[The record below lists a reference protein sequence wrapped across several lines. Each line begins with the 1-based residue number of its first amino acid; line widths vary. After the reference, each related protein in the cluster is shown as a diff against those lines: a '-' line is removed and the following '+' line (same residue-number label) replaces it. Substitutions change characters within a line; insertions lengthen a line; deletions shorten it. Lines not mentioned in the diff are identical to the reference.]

1 MKADVSNE
9 QRFIF
14 EADAFEFIAQ
24 DVKPILHALDDWLS
38 KVEFDL
44 QVNRLSGSGLK
55 EQSSLTRLADAI
67 NVVLSD
73 GMQARAQHWIHLEAA
88 RALADTLDDKIV
100 FLVFG
105 KFNAG
110 KSSFCNFLADRF
122 AAHGKSVQY
131 FHLDAGRIVESPDR
145 FTEGV
150 TETTTRLQ
158 GVRLG
163 ERLVLL
169 DTPGLHSVT
178 PDNAALTQRFTDSAD
193 AVLWLTSSTSPGQ
206 VQELDELG
214 RELRRNKALLPIVT
228 RSDQYEED
236 EVDGEI
242 RKCLCNK
249 TAQNRALQEADV
261 RARAEQKLVE
271 MHVDTALLKRPVS
284 ISAYVAREQG
294 QSPMAMIEAGFER
307 LYASLLAISGPALAY
322 KRRKRAEVLLHHL
335 EENVLARVFNEV
347 MPLLAGLNTSAQ
359 AALDAVEQQRD
370 QIVNLAWRSV
380 MSAVPALLERH
391 SATHDVQATCNELSQ
406 SVSEAFAREAN
417 EQLADYVIASEI
429 SSVRIELDE
438 DVGFEDIVV
447 EAPGSAGNLRQV
459 VGVDYQR
466 LYVSLEQEIRR
477 NLIRLS
483 SEVAEKCRTSI
494 RHLMALAA
502 QLEDSLQAHE
512 HDLLALKREWR
523 AAPMQLN
530 LPSRV

>member
-1 MKADVSNE
+1 MKADVSHE

-14 EADAFEFIAQ
+14 EADGFEFIAQ
-24 DVKPILHALDDWLS
+24 DVKPILHALDDWLARL
-38 KVEFDL
+38 EFDL
-44 QVNRLSGSGLK
+44 EAHGLASTGLR
-55 EQSSLTRLADAI
+55 EQSSLARQAGAI
-67 NVVLSD
+67 NTVLSD
-73 GMQARAQHWIHLEAA
+73 GMRARAQQWIHHEAA
-88 RALADTLDDKIV
+88 RALADTLDDKIL

-122 AAHGKSVQY
+122 VAHGKTVQY
-131 FHLDAGRIVESPDR
+131 FYLDGGRIVETPDR
-145 FTEGV
+145 FTEGA

-178 PDNAALTQRFTDSAD
+178 PDNAVLTQRFTDSAD

-214 RELRRNKALLPIVT
+214 RELHRNKALLPVVT

-242 RKCLCNK
+242 RKSLCNK

-261 RARAEQKLVE
+261 QVRAEQKLVA

-284 ISAYVAREQG
+284 ISAYVAREEG
-294 QSPMAMIEAGFER
+294 QSPTAMIEAGFEG

-335 EENVLARVFNEV
+335 EENVSARVFSEV

-359 AALDAVEQQRD
+359 AALDALEQQRD
-370 QIVNLAWRSV
+370 QIVHIAWRSV
-380 MSAVPALLERH
+380 MAAVPALLERH
-391 SATHDVQATCNELSQ
+391 SATHDVHAVCNALSQ
-406 SVSEAFAREAN
+406 SVFEAFAREAN
-417 EQLADYVIASEI
+417 TQLADYVIAPEVLP
-429 SSVRIELDE
+429 VRIELDA

-447 EAPGSAGNLRQV
+447 EAPGSAENLRQV
-459 VGVDYQR
+459 VGVDYER
-466 LYVSLEQEIRR
+466 LYVSLEKEIRG
-477 NLIRLS
+477 NLFRLS
-483 SEVAEKCRTSI
+483 SEMAEKCRASI
-494 RHLMALAA
+494 RHLIALAA
-502 QLEDSLQAHE
+502 QLENMLQDHEKGLLVLKRKLRAGPVHLNPPLQA
-512 HDLLALKREWR
+512 
-523 AAPMQLN
+523 
-530 LPSRV
+530 